1 MGAEALLA
9 NAHVAAAA
17 TWAAVP
23 SPMTSPLAA
32 AVAASGATVLAMM
45 AMLAAAA
52 VFTVLAAAFIVYK
65 RRGAVHSHP
74 ARGSHALELAAI
86 GSASDRESDQEA
98 IAELH

>member
-1 MGAEALLA
+1 
-9 NAHVAAAA
+9 
-17 TWAAVP
+17 
-23 SPMTSPLAA
+23 
-32 AVAASGATVLAMM
+32 M

-74 ARGSHALELAAI
+74 ARGSLALELVNI
-86 GSASDRESDQEA
+86 GSASDQE